1 MVSVTGPG
9 LAQLRAGLATAAAL
23 PQGAPLHHQALASWL
38 DSASADSL
46 EALVSTATSNLD
58 NAGGRSARDVA
69 TLGLASLT
77 TGSTEAFREGLD
89 WLGQRAWFQPQRPMT
104 LEADGVAALGVAL
117 AISGHSLEC
126 PAWLSNLVTR
136 SASSLTLDPFNRSL
150 FIVSAHLVNAP
161 GKLDQGELVP
171 EVRVVFGGLAGITVS
186 DEVYATAWEALRVA
200 TAKAGDEV
208 EALLRLKAFDLV
220 AEHSI
225 PARAGKLEP
234 NDVVRVLDGVSRSL
248 RRWTWETKPKTPN
261 SSAVRW
267 EVQNEYHVQNLL
279 YAILAPLFADLND
292 EETIP
297 PVGQKNPRL
306 DLTIPSIGT
315 IVEVKFLRPGVSMQ
329 KVIDEIATDVGLYKT
344 DPRWTSLIPFIW
356 DESARTEDHA
366 KLVSG
371 LCQMDM
377 VIGAIVVPRP
387 GKMLQKAD
395 VIDE

>member
-23 PQGAPLHHQALASWL
+23 PQDAPLHHRALAAWL

-46 EALVSTATSNLD
+46 EDLVSIATGNLE

-77 TGSTEAFREGLD
+77 TGSTEAFCEGLD

-104 LEADGVAALGVAL
+104 LEADGVAALSLTL

-126 PAWLSNLVTR
+126 PIWLSNLVTR
-136 SASSLTLDPFNRSL
+136 SVSSLPLDPFNRSL
-150 FIVSAHLVNAP
+150 FIVAAHLIDAP

-171 EVRVVFGGLAGITVS
+171 EVRVVFGGSAGITVS
-186 DEVYATAWEALRVA
+186 DEVYAKAWEALRIA
-200 TAKAGDEV
+200 TANIGEEI

-234 NDVVRVLDGVSRSL
+234 NDVLRVLEGVARSL
-248 RRWTWETKPKTPN
+248 RRWTWENKPKTPN

-306 DLTIPSIGT
+306 DLSIPSINT

-329 KVIDEIATDVGLYKT
+329 KIIDEIATDVGLYKT
-344 DPRWTSLIPFIW
+344 DPRWTSLVPFVW
-356 DESARTEDHA
+356 DDSARTEEHA

-387 GKMLQKAD
+387 GKMVQK
-395 VIDE
+395 IDITEE

>member
-1 MVSVTGPG
+1 MVAVIGPG
-9 LAQLRAGLATAAAL
+9 LAQLRAGLATAATL
-23 PQGAPLHHQALASWL
+23 THNAPLHHRALASWL
-38 DSASADSL
+38 GGASGDQL
-46 EALVSTATSNLD
+46 EDLVSIATSNLD

-77 TGSTEAFREGLD
+77 TGSTDAFCEGLD

-104 LEADGVAALGVAL
+104 LEADGVAALGLAL
-117 AISGHSLEC
+117 AISGHFLET
-126 PAWLSNLVTR
+126 PVWLSNLVTR
-136 SASSLTLDPFNRSL
+136 SASSLPLDPFNRSL
-150 FIVSAHLVNAP
+150 FIVAAHLIDAP
-161 GKLDQGELVP
+161 RKLDQGELVA
-171 EVRVVFGGLAGITVS
+171 EVRVVFGGSAGITVS
-186 DEVYATAWEALRVA
+186 EEVYAKAWEALRGA
-200 TAKAGDEV
+200 TANAGEEV

-234 NDVVRVLDGVSRSL
+234 NDVVRVLEGVARSL

-279 YAILAPLFADLND
+279 YAVLAPLFAALHD

-329 KVIDEIATDVGLYKT
+329 KMIDEIATDVGLYKT
-344 DPRWTSLIPFIW
+344 DPRWTSLIPFVW
-356 DESARTEDHA
+356 DDSARTEEHA

-387 GKMLQKAD
+387 GKMFLKVDTAG
-395 VIDE
+395 E

>member
-23 PQGAPLHHQALASWL
+23 PQDAPLHHRALAAWL

-46 EALVSTATSNLD
+46 EDLVSIATGNLE

-77 TGSTEAFREGLD
+77 TGSTEAFREGFD

-104 LEADGVAALGVAL
+104 LEADGVAALGIAL
-117 AISGHSLEC
+117 AIFCHSLEC

-136 SASSLTLDPFNRSL
+136 SSSSLPLDPFNRSL
-150 FIVSAHLVNAP
+150 FIVAAHLVDAP

-171 EVRVVFGGLAGITVS
+171 EVRVVFGGSAGIIVS
-186 DEVYATAWEALRVA
+186 NEVYAKAWDALRIA
-200 TAKAGDEV
+200 TANAGDEV

-220 AEHSI
+220 AEHSL
-225 PARAGKLEP
+225 PARTGKLEP
-234 NDVVRVLDGVSRSL
+234 NDVVRVLEGVTRSF

-306 DLTIPSIGT
+306 DLSIPSIGT

-329 KVIDEIATDVGLYKT
+329 KMIDEIATDVGLYKT

-356 DESARTEDHA
+356 DDSARTEEHS

-377 VIGAIVVPRP
+377 VIGAIVMPRP
-387 GKMLQKAD
+387 GKMLQKTD
-395 VIDE
+395 VAAE

>member
-9 LAQLRAGLATAAAL
+9 LAQLRAGLATAATL
-23 PQGAPLHHQALASWL
+23 PHNAPLHHRALASWL
-38 DSASADSL
+38 VGTSRDQL
-46 EALVSTATSNLD
+46 EDLVSIATSNLE

-77 TGSTEAFREGLD
+77 TGSTDAFCEGLD

-104 LEADGVAALGVAL
+104 LEADGGAALGLAL
-117 AISGHSLEC
+117 AISGHFLET
-126 PAWLSNLVTR
+126 PVWLSNLVTR
-136 SASSLTLDPFNRSL
+136 SASSLPLDPFNRSL
-150 FIVSAHLVNAP
+150 FIVAAHLIDAP
-161 GKLDQGELVP
+161 GKLDQGELVA
-171 EVRVVFGGLAGITVS
+171 EVRVVFGGSAGITVS
-186 DEVYATAWEALRVA
+186 EEVYAKAWEALRGA
-200 TAKAGDEV
+200 TANAGEEV

-234 NDVVRVLDGVSRSL
+234 SDVVRVLEGVARSF

-329 KVIDEIATDVGLYKT
+329 KMIDEIATDVGLYKT
-344 DPRWTSLIPFIW
+344 DPRWTSLIPFVW
-356 DESARTEDHA
+356 DDSARTEEHA

-387 GKMLQKAD
+387 GKMFPK
-395 VIDE
+395 IDTTGE